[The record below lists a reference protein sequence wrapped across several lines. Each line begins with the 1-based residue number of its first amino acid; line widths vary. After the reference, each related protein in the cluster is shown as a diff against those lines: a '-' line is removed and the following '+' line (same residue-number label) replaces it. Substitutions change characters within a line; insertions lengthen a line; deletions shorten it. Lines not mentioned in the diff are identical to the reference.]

1 MRAIISFPMDDGRAG
16 RHIGRKLE
24 IAAALARHSLEKN
37 FTSIYLSCKTRNSKN
52 AAGQERIHYNDQ
64 RWQICNIRWK

>member
-1 MRAIISFPMDDGRAG
+1 MDDGRAG

-37 FTSIYLSCKTRNSKN
+37 VANIDLSCKTRNPKN
-52 AAGQERIHYNDQ
+52 AAGQGRIRYNDH
-64 RWQICNIRWK
+64 RWQVYILLSYIIF